1 MEQFASAGTKPLIE
15 EPLIR
20 IPRTNILFKQTLSL
34 LLILLSVFSH
44 VLNAQQSIEFS
55 AWIGSE
61 DTEITFGPEAN
72 NYDFYRSNTQACDPL
87 DYTICENVQLDRLDG
102 STIFDSVLNLNQ
114 PAYYFLANEGGKI
127 EELLVTSDYSPTP
140 SAHQS
145 VIFNEQLWL
154 IGAADKNDVWSSND
168 GLHWTEHTDDPGFA
182 NRTDFEFIAFKD
194 ALWVIGGLSEGFAT
208 NDIWKSTDG
217 ETWEEVTSNAAF
229 SARYGHSLI
238 QFNDKL
244 WLIGGF
250 DNVYY
255 NDVWS
260 SDDGEHWEQVNV
272 QAPFAPRSEHSL
284 FVFNEKIWVTAG
296 FNDDYLNDIWSSSD
310 GIEWTQESNA
320 AAFAARNKST
330 IRFHDDALWLIGGSD
345 LFGSLN
351 DIWSSLDGINWVL
364 ETEEAEFSAD
374 MGDQLESFQDQL
386 WLFGGFIHETQ
397 RDVWRSDDGVEWRQ
411 GYTGT
416 LIAPNQDSATNTPP
430 TIDITSPV
438 DGNVYSEDHSI
449 FFNLFRFNT
458 FDSEDDEPP
467 SDVVWASNIDGIV
480 SFFDDLSVGQHILT
494 ATVTD
499 SGGLT
504 GSNSIRIEVT
514 PHIPSPPKITL
525 STISGELVFNED
537 DNPILFEIGLYQ
549 SLTHYILADSLV
561 ISSNLDGVLSYPA
574 ILSVGQHVITAT
586 VEASNGLTGSD
597 SITIEITPHVNTP
610 PEAIISAPIDGAIYT
625 EGEPIPTALGHLVVE
640 ANITE
645 TVLSSSIDGV
655 ISSLNN
661 LSIGQH
667 IITYTVTDSN
677 GISGSDSVSIEI
689 IAEPINTPPTI
700 EISISYHSTYGILA
714 TAYTTDAEDDNI
726 YDSIVWVSDIDGIF
740 ENHNDL
746 SVGNHVITATVTDSG
761 GLTASDTISLVVHPP
776 LPPTI
781 IFGFPLNNA
790 SFDEDENPIGFS
802 FFTPGVNYVILRDT
816 LTLSSNLDGVI
827 SNPATLSVGQHII
840 TASVNTSN
848 GLTATATINLEITP
862 HINTPTTIDL
872 GNDLVINEDDFVNT
886 GFDYAVSDAE
896 DAYLSASNIVF
907 SSNIDG
913 IINSYRDLSI
923 GQHIVTA
930 IITDSGG
937 LTGTDSINIEVTAHI
952 PVAPQL
958 GIFSPLNNAVIN
970 EQDNPVEFFIFHVA
984 VTNQKD
990 ASLMDTLTL
999 SSSLDGVITNPATL
1013 SVGQHVITASITSVN
1028 GLTGSTS
1035 VNIEVLPKPNAS
1047 PVININSPL
1056 SGSIFTDTENPIVF
1070 DIQANDEEDGDISEN
1085 IELSSSL
1092 DGTIGKIASLSLG
1105 VHTITAS
1112 ISDSEGATTE
1122 ATMHIEIIE
1131 NNRDELSSFDFTNE
1145 LPGTSEGWE
1154 YYSSNKRHPQI
1165 SLIDGTLSM
1174 GAGSRSR
1181 NTLNEAIY
1189 ELDLNGAINT
1199 SLSFTLLSDGTAF
1212 TDLPDVFNGHVNG
1225 SGVALSVDGNTWYK
1239 ALPASLLDE
1248 QSEAQRI
1255 TINLEQLQQNI
1266 RKNFDAEFMLNDTT
1280 FIKFQQF
1287 GHRKHSNNAIRWDD
1301 IQIQANYSNLAVSL
1315 NTPIDIVLLES
1326 ELGTQGCETYTIENT
1341 SGSNLPW
1348 QVQSRASWL
1357 TLDYK
1362 VGELEPNT
1370 TNNIQA
1376 CWDTADFTV
1385 NNHKSALIYF
1395 YDPISA
1401 VMQSREINLRILPD
1415 NAKPPFHENFSAG
1428 LPLTHNGVWQFY
1440 SSKPEQGFIDV
1451 IDQRLH
1457 MGANSRKSD
1466 NLNEAILKIDLS
1478 HVSQAELSFFHL
1490 GKPDKQRSM
1499 PNVYPDH
1506 YKANGVSISNDG
1518 LTWYK
1523 IMGSKELR
1531 SDKDG
1536 KHHVIDLNEHIERIR
1551 ENFDSEFSYTED
1563 FYIKF
1568 QQYANRKSDK
1578 AVSQWDDISVIAQ

>member
-1 MEQFASAGTKPLIE
+1 MEQFASAGTKPLIK

-102 STIFDSVLNLNQ
+102 STIFDSVLSLNQ

-145 VIFNEQLWL
+145 VTFNEQLWL

-168 GLHWTEHTDDPGFA
+168 GLHWTEHTDDPGFT
-182 NRTDFEFIAFKD
+182 NRTDFEVIAFKD

-330 IRFHDDALWLIGGSD
+330 IRFHDDALWLISGSD

-364 ETEEAEFSAD
+364 ETEEADFSAD

-386 WLFGGFIHETQ
+386 WLLGGFIHETQ

-416 LIAPNQDSATNTPP
+416 LVSPNSEPEDPTLIVLSPGVNQSVYFESDDILFSAIATDKWGK
-430 TIDITSPV
+430 DISHLISW
-438 DGNVYSEDHSI
+438 G
-449 FFNLFRFNT
+449 
-458 FDSEDDEPP
+458 
-467 SDVVWASNIDGIV
+467 SNIEEENWTGQG
-480 SFFDDLSVGQHILT
+480 FTRRLSVGQQAITYGISTDEFIIFGNTSISIKPDNIPPTIEIQSPVNGEIYVQANIQVIAYGISTEEYDPVSDVTWSSDIDGVFTDFDTLSIGHHIITLS
-494 ATVTD
+494 ATD
-499 SGGLT
+499 SYGLT
-504 GSNSIRIEVT
+504 GFHSI
-514 PHIPSPPKITL
+514 
-525 STISGELVFNED
+525 
-537 DNPILFEIGLYQ
+537 
-549 SLTHYILADSLV
+549 
-561 ISSNLDGVLSYPA
+561 
-574 ILSVGQHVITAT
+574 
-586 VEASNGLTGSD
+586 
-597 SITIEITPHVNTP
+597 
-610 PEAIISAPIDGAIYT
+610 
-625 EGEPIPTALGHLVVE
+625 
-640 ANITE
+640 
-645 TVLSSSIDGV
+645 
-655 ISSLNN
+655 
-661 LSIGQH
+661 
-667 IITYTVTDSN
+667 
-677 GISGSDSVSIEI
+677 SIEI

-700 EISISYHSTYGILA
+700 EISMGYSPYGIFTTVSA
-714 TAYTTDAEDDNI
+714 TDAEDDNI
-726 YDSIVWVSDIDGIF
+726 YDSIVWVSDIDGVF
-740 ENHNDL
+740 EDSDDL
-746 SVGNHVITATVTDSG
+746 SIGKHVITATVTDSG
-761 GLTASDTISLVVHPP
+761 GLTASDTTNIEIYPP
-776 LPPTI
+776 VPTI
-781 IFGFPLNNA
+781 TFRFPQNNA
-790 SFDEDENPIGFS
+790 SFNENENPIEFL
-802 FFTPGVNYVILRDT
+802 FLTLAFPGVNNIILWDT
-816 LTLSSNLDGVI
+816 LILHSNLDGVI
-827 SNPATLSVGQHII
+827 SNPATLSVGQHTI
-840 TASVNTSN
+840 TASVNTID
-848 GLTATATINLEITP
+848 GLTTTATLNLEITP
-862 HINTPTTIDL
+862 HINTPPTIDL
-872 GNDLVINEDDFVNT
+872 GNDFVINEDDFVNT
-886 GFDYAVSDAE
+886 GFSFAIFDAE
-896 DAYLSASNIVF
+896 DAYLNTSNIAL

-970 EQDNPVEFFIFHVA
+970 EQDNPIEFLVFPLPLLGA
-984 VTNQKD
+984 NPKD
-990 ASLMDTLTL
+990 ALLRDTLTL
-999 SSSLDGVITNPATL
+999 SSSLDGVISSPATL

-1028 GLTGSTS
+1028 GLTGSAT

-1056 SGSIFTDTENPIVF
+1056 IGSIFTDAENPIVF
-1070 DIQANDEEDGDISEN
+1070 DVQANDEEDGDISEN
-1085 IELSSSL
+1085 IELSSSF
-1092 DGTIGKIASLSLG
+1092 DGTISKIASLSLG

-1131 NNRDELSSFDFTNE
+1131 NNRDELSNFDFTSE

-1154 YYSSNKRHPQI
+1154 YYSSSKRHQEI

-1174 GAGSRSR
+1174 GTGSRSR

-1199 SLSFTLLSDGTAF
+1199 SLSFTLLSDGTAL
-1212 TDLPDVFNGHVNG
+1212 TDLPDVFNGHANG

-1287 GHRKHSNNAIRWDD
+1287 GHRKHSNNAIHWDD

-1440 SSKPEQGFIDV
+1440 SSKPEQGFVDV

-1466 NLNEAILKIDLS
+1466 NLNEAILNIDLS

-1490 GKPDKQRSM
+1490 GKSDKQRSM

-1518 LTWYK
+1518 VTWYK
-1523 IMGSKELR
+1523 IMGSKKLH
-1531 SDKDG
+1531 SGKNGKD
-1536 KHHVIDLNEHIERIR
+1536 HVIDLNEHIERIR